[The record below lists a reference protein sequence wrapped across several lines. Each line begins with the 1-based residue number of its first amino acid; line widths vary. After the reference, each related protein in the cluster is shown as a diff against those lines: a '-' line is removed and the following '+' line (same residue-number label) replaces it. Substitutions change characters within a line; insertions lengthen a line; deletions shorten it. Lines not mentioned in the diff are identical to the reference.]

1 MRTVYMTREIRHSLD
16 IRLLHWIVSALK
28 EKEESSTL
36 DSFQIFEFKD
46 GKMIN
51 RQEEPKEEKVFEIP
65 FKVRKCKVW
74 AVLGFDEMIGEYW
87 TVMYPSEY

>member
-1 MRTVYMTREIRHSLD
+1 
-16 IRLLHWIVSALK
+16 
-28 EKEESSTL
+28 
-36 DSFQIFEFKD
+36 
-46 GKMIN
+46 MIN